1 MTTITIISILT
12 GLALLFS
19 LCTVGFSIMAYC
31 KVIGLENSTHQV
43 QYMPVEQYSSFQE
56 SIKESKEEYKD
67 PMGMPITDPEE
78 KEKIREKKLLE
89 GFEQMYNQE

>member
-1 MTTITIISILT
+1 
-12 GLALLFS
+12 
-19 LCTVGFSIMAYC
+19 MAYC